1 MITSI
6 ALYEGVSNDPHY
18 NLAVEEYLLETVK
31 EGQCILYLWQN
42 QNTVVIGR
50 NQNPW
55 KECRTTLLQEE
66 GGQLARRLSGGGAV
80 FHDLGNLNF
89 TFLVP
94 QEDYDLERQ
103 LTVIQEAVRSL
114 GIPAEKSGRND
125 ILSEGRKFSGN
136 AFYKHNG
143 KAYHHGTLLVDVD
156 MAKLGRYLNPSKAKL
171 QSKGVDSVRSRV
183 VNLKAINPELT
194 LKALTNALIRSFSQV
209 YGHAPQILTDGDLD
223 MAEIQRLTERNR
235 TWEWNYGQRVPF
247 SVECEERFP
256 WGGVQVQLQVEH
268 GTIRNAKI
276 YSDAMDSF
284 LIPRWEVQLS
294 GCRLD
299 ANALKAALSRA
310 DVPEEQDF
318 CQMLIRQLT
327 Q

>member
-18 NLAVEEYLLETVK
+18 NLAVEQHLLETVK

-55 KECRTTLLQEE
+55 KECRTTLLAEE
-66 GGQLARRLSGGGAV
+66 GGHLARRLSGGGAV

-94 QEDYDLERQ
+94 QEDYSLDRQ
-103 LTVIQEAVRSL
+103 FTVIQEAVRSL

-125 ILSEGRKFSGN
+125 VLSEGRKFSGN
-136 AFYKHNG
+136 AFFKHNG

-156 MAKLGRYLNPSKAKL
+156 MAKLSRYLNPSKAKL

-183 VNLKAINPELT
+183 VNLKELNPELT
-194 LKALTNALIRSFSQV
+194 IDSLKAALLCAFKEV
-209 YGHAPQILTDGDLD
+209 YGCELRILKEEDLD
-223 MAEIQRLTERNR
+223 MAEILRIAERNR
-235 TWEWNYGQRVPF
+235 SWDWNYGAKMPF
-247 SVECEERFP
+247 SVEFDERFP
-256 WGGVQVQLQVEH
+256 WGGVQIQLDVDNGVIRQAKVYSDSMDWSFVAVLEKLLQDCRFDHVQLRERLA
-268 GTIRNAKI
+268 GKLGEIEEDI
-276 YSDAMDSF
+276 
-284 LIPRWEVQLS
+284 LGLLLS
-294 GCRLD
+294 ERD
-299 ANALKAALSRA
+299 
-310 DVPEEQDF
+310 
-318 CQMLIRQLT
+318 
-327 Q
+327 